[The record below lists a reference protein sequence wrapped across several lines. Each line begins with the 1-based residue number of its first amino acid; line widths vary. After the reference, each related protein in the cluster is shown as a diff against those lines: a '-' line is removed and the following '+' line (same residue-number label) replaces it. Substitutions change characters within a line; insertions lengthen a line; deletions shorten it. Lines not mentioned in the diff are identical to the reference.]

1 MICWQVLICSS
12 FLAPFIFIYFLLYPL
27 EKHKTNFYQC
37 VSHSCMVQTCFYR
50 GVALGMERWEINIL
64 IHMCLHRKCS
74 ILWQWSRGCWHVNPI
89 VSLVELD
96 PCYYSSYLVFWVY
109 LDFVLLLQ
117 PACFFYILLC
127 FMNFKCMYVMV
138 WNKMCS
144 IQLLI
149 YCCF

>member
-12 FLAPFIFIYFLLYPL
+12 FLTSFIFIYFLLYFL

-37 VSHSCMVQTCFYR
+37 AIHSCMVQTCFYL
-50 GVALGMERWEINIL
+50 GVALGMERWEINTL
-64 IHMCLHRKCS
+64 IHMYLHRKWSS
-74 ILWQWSRGCWHVNPI
+74 ILWQWSRVSSSTN

-96 PCYYSSYLVFWVY
+96 PCYYRSYLVFCPHVF
-109 LDFVLLLQ
+109 LF
-117 PACFFYILLC
+117 ILLWC
-127 FMNFKCMYVMV
+127 NFRNFKCKYVME

-144 IQLLI
+144 IHLLI